1 MNGTIA
7 RPTFYEGEIL
17 PAADL
22 TAAVDYARDQ
32 MARHAR
38 QAHSWGIV
46 IGLELSS
53 SSAATAGGQNYA
65 VITINAGV
73 AVDGTGREIIV
84 PSNVQLDPTDFMSQ
98 VNPQADP
105 SILYPVF
112 LTGLDQPAAA
122 SSSLT
127 GACDSSQS
135 TRMQENYNIS
145 YGPPGGELSIADQ
158 TAAAV
163 TDAPDD
169 GKTAVW
175 NILLGFVTWSIAAS
189 NFTGTADFNPA
200 SGIGRRYIGI
210 NAAEVVS
217 QSGSLLLATHPA
229 GFSGPNPVLAIQIQE
244 AEGQLAFGTLNPDG
258 SIVNTVTLDTQ
269 GNITTKG
276 QFRGALATGQGQAR
290 LESGLASHGM
300 TLPLP
305 SGITEDEVSL
315 GNAVVQTFVALH
327 LDGTE
332 NPNPVTSPNWGAF
345 PLECYVDDQRRVH
358 CRVRWLELPPA
369 PGAQIVDQPAVCE
382 YLVIAVAKN

>member
-1 MNGTIA
+1 
-7 RPTFYEGEIL
+7 
-17 PAADL
+17 
-22 TAAVDYARDQ
+22 
-32 MARHAR
+32 
-38 QAHSWGIV
+38 
-46 IGLELSS
+46 
-53 SSAATAGGQNYA
+53 
-65 VITINAGV
+65 
-73 AVDGTGREIIV
+73 
-84 PSNVQLDPTDFMSQ
+84 
-98 VNPQADP
+98 
-105 SILYPVF
+105 
-112 LTGLDQPAAA
+112 
-122 SSSLT
+122 
-127 GACDSSQS
+127 
-135 TRMQENYNIS
+135 
-145 YGPPGGELSIADQ
+145 
-158 TAAAV
+158 
-163 TDAPDD
+163 
-169 GKTAVW
+169 
-175 NILLGFVTWSIAAS
+175 
-189 NFTGTADFNPA
+189 
-200 SGIGRRYIGI
+200 
-210 NAAEVVS
+210 
-217 QSGSLLLATHPA
+217 LLATHPA